1 MRAETRGQSL
11 AKRGSGHRSVIL
23 MDEEFHMPTQKLDV
37 GKTTAKHAE
46 LSGFLAQQ
54 AVLDALEQAANS
66 PAAFKKAKA
75 DPAAYF
81 SSYGAKIPAKFNA
94 TMSRIRGPFGGPF
107 GATITIQ
114 VCVTVCDWVKG
125 VYVCAQ
131 VCGTKTVERV
141 V

>member
-1 MRAETRGQSL
+1 ML
-11 AKRGSGHRSVIL
+11 
-23 MDEEFHMPTQKLDV
+23 KLDV
-37 GKTTAKHAE
+37 VKTAGKQAE
-46 LSGFLAQQ
+46 LSAFLAQQ
-54 AVLDALEQAANS
+54 PVLDALEDAANS
-66 PAAFKKAKA
+66 PTAFKKAQA
-75 DPAAYF
+75 DPTAYF
-81 SSYGAKIPAKFNA
+81 ASYGVKIPAKFDA

-141 V
+141 A